1 MKHNVLNLVAKASE
15 KTAKKGSGFSSLFL
29 LYQPK
34 EPKCVRK

>member
-1 MKHNVLNLVAKASE
+1 MKNHVLSLVAKASE
-15 KTAKKGSGFSSLFL
+15 KSAKKGSGFASLFL